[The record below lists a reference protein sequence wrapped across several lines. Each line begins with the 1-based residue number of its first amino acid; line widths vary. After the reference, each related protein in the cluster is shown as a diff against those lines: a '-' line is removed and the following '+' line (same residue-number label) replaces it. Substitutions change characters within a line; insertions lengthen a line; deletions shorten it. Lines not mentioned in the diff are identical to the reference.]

1 MSVFNRIVMTLLF
14 AGLFVLGVYMVVY
27 SFDLFGR
34 SLTSLPISEFANA
47 LENFVTGVE
56 DGDLTILTVT
66 ILVLL
71 AVVGLLWFIV
81 ELKPS
86 APRRVRMG
94 NGTYASRSVVAGEV
108 STAAEQVPDV
118 LGSSVGVRASRSPG
132 ARVDLEAR
140 VRRGEDLGTIRSG
153 LQTRVQ
159 QHMSEKG
166 RRVTKHKVTLF
177 QAAPSRTNRRGHETL
192 TTASS
197 F

>member
-1 MSVFNRIVMTLLF
+1 MRVFNRIVMILLF

-34 SLTSLPISEFANA
+34 SLASLPISGFSRG
-47 LENFVTGVE
+47 LQGFVKSVETGN
-56 DGDLTILTVT
+56 LSSITII

-71 AVVGLLWFIV
+71 AIIGLIWFIA

-94 NGTYASRSVVAGEV
+94 NGTYVTRSVVEEEI
-108 STAAEQVPDV
+108 STVTEQVTDV
-118 LGSSVGVRASRSPG
+118 LGSTVGVKATRSPG

-153 LQTRVQ
+153 LRSTVQNHLSERGLPVSKLNVNLVEADPRQTKTRVQ
-159 QHMSEKG
+159 
-166 RRVTKHKVTLF
+166 
-177 QAAPSRTNRRGHETL
+177 
-192 TTASS
+192 
-197 F
+197 